1 MNPIRTRCI
10 AIAILLGTISI
21 EICANDE
28 LALWQKIG
36 KSMPHL
42 TIHSIVQSQVP
53 GIMEVQVE
61 EKGAMFYVT
70 SDGSHLIAGDLY
82 SLAETG
88 LVNQT
93 EIRRKDRRRSLISDL
108 AHDEA
113 IAFAPRDDPKVTVY
127 VFVDVDCP
135 FCQRFHEEMPELNEY
150 GIEVRYLAFPRNG
163 SDSDTYERT
172 VWTWCSDDRRT
183 ALTAALNGKE
193 VPVVTCDHPVD
204 EHIRIGRISHVEG
217 TPTLI
222 TEHGERISG
231 YLPAA
236 ELATRLGLRSV
247 SDQDSSAD
255 H

>member
-1 MNPIRTRCI
+1 M
-10 AIAILLGTISI
+10 SI
-21 EICANDE
+21 EIPAHTE
-28 LALWQKIG
+28 PTLWQQIAS
-36 KSMPHL
+36 SMPHL
-42 TIHSIVQSQVP
+42 TIHSIVQSEIP

-93 EIRRKDRRRSLISDL
+93 EIHRKNRRRTLIAHL
-108 AHDEA
+108 ARDEA
-113 IAFAPRDDPKVTVY
+113 IAFAPRDEPKVTVY
-127 VFVDVDCP
+127 VFVDLDCP
-135 FCQRFHEEMPELNEY
+135 FCQRFHEEVPKLNEY

-163 SDSDTYERT
+163 TSSDTYEKT
-172 VWTWCSDDRRT
+172 VWTWCSHDRGT
-183 ALTAALNGKE
+183 ALAAALLGKE
-193 VPVVTCDHPVD
+193 VPVVTCDHPVN
-204 EHIRIGRISHVEG
+204 EHLRIGRIFHVEG

-236 ELATRLGLRSV
+236 ELAARLGIR
-247 SDQDSSAD
+247 
-255 H
+255 